1 MNLLSPMMMFIVST
15 MLIHVL
21 VLRMCGACPN
31 GFRKSTEG
39 KCLET
44 TICYPGEG
52 YRLGDGSMTNPKD
65 SCYKCPN
72 GTYNRGIIDTAK
84 LDNIQLDVC
93 DPIDCSCHDGTIIVN
108 NDTCQKGEEG
118 KICICDRERMFY
130 GRDPLACKFM
140 EDQSIISRIKR
151 PGNELTNSGE
161 VQRCR
166 KGYFKTT
173 GDLSICKPHTSCAA
187 EVGLRVKVEGTAT
200 SDAVCEN
207 ATHVPS
213 SREITS
219 YPPIDEIV
227 TNNVTYPTDE
237 EPGMPGHV
245 YAILAVIGLLI
256 LVIITIC
263 FCAHRYPE
271 HIPCLQS
278 LIEKIRHLLRRNEPD
293 TPGDE
298 HFIQIYE
305 DINEVDQSQPN
316 DELTYSSEP
325 SSDLPSYVRNDAFS
339 RPGTLGNLDSCG
351 SETSLLKPFPSSIPP
366 VDTSHGGGRPTGS
379 GNLDSCGS
387 ETSLLKPFPSSSPPV
402 DTSHGGGRPTGS
414 VAPMMLESINSVTHP
429 SNLASPSEDDCGELI
444 VSGQRA
450 RDVDGP
456 FSEQLDSGLG
466 EQ

>member
-1 MNLLSPMMMFIVST
+1 MNLLSPVMRFIVST
-15 MLIHVL
+15 MLIQL
-21 VLRMCGACPN
+21 ALQMCWACLD

-65 SCYKCPN
+65 ICYKCPN
-72 GTYNRGIIDTAK
+72 GTYNRDIIDTAK

-93 DPIDCSCHDGTIIVN
+93 APIDCSCGHDGTTIK
-108 NDTCQKGEEG
+108 NDDSCEKGEE
-118 KICICDRERMFY
+118 KICVCDREHLFY
-130 GRDPLACKFM
+130 GWDPLACQRM
-140 EDQSIISRIKR
+140 EDQSLISRIKR

-207 ATHVPS
+207 ATDVPS

-263 FCAHRYPE
+263 FCAYRYPE
-271 HIPCLQS
+271 HFPCLQS
-278 LIEKIRHLLRRNEPD
+278 LIEKIKQRHLLRRNEPD
-293 TPGDE
+293 TPRDE
-298 HFIQIYE
+298 HFIHIYQ
-305 DINEVDQSQPN
+305 DINEVVVDQCQPS
-316 DELTYSSEP
+316 DELTDSSEP

-351 SETSLLKPFPSSIPP
+351 SETSLFKPFPNPSFP
-366 VDTSHGGGRPTGS
+366 VDTSHGGGRPI
-379 GNLDSCGS
+379 
-387 ETSLLKPFPSSSPPV
+387 
-402 DTSHGGGRPTGS
+402 GS
-414 VAPMMLESINSVTHP
+414 VAPMVQESINSVIHP
-429 SNLASPSEDDCGELI
+429 SNLASPSENDRGELM

-450 RDVDGP
+450 RDDDGP
-456 FSEQLDSGLG
+456 LSEQLDSGLG

>member
-1 MNLLSPMMMFIVST
+1 MNLLSPMMRFIVST

-166 KGYFKTT
+166 KGYFKTS

-187 EVGLRVKVEGTAT
+187 EAGLQVMVEGTAI

-207 ATHVPS
+207 ATNVPS

-227 TNNVTYPTDE
+227 TNNVTHPTEE
-237 EPGMPGHV
+237 EPGMPGYM
-245 YAILAVIGLLI
+245 YAIVAVIGLSILI
-256 LVIITIC
+256 ISIC
-263 FCAHRYPE
+263 FCAYRYPE
-271 HIPCLQS
+271 CFPCLQS
-278 LIEKIRHLLRRNEPD
+278 LIEKIKQRHLVSRNEPD
-293 TPGDE
+293 TQRDE
-298 HFIQIYE
+298 HFTPIYQ
-305 DINEVDQSQPN
+305 DINDVVVDQCQPD
-316 DELTYSSEP
+316 DEPSDLSEP
-325 SSDLPSYVRNDAFS
+325 RSDLSSYVQNDIFL
-339 RPGTLGNLDSCG
+339 RPGTEGNLDSCG
-351 SETSLLKPFPSSIPP
+351 SEPFLSP
-366 VDTSHGGGRPTGS
+366 
-379 GNLDSCGS
+379 
-387 ETSLLKPFPSSSPPV
+387 SPPV
-402 DTSHGGGRPTGS
+402 DTSHGDRRPIGN
-414 VAPMMLESINSVTHP
+414 VAPMMQEISINSVAHP
-429 SNLASPSEDDCGELI
+429 LNLASPSEDDRGELI

-450 RDVDGP
+450 RNDVEL
-456 FSEQLDSGLG
+456 FREQLDSGLG

>member
-1 MNLLSPMMMFIVST
+1 MNLLSPMMRFIVST

-93 DPIDCSCHDGTIIVN
+93 DPIDCSCHDGTIIE
-108 NDTCQKGEEG
+108 NDDSCEKGEE
-118 KICICDRERMFY
+118 KICVCDKENLFY
-130 GRDPLACKFM
+130 GWDPLACQRIKD
-140 EDQSIISRIKR
+140 EGLISRIKR
-151 PGNELTNSGE
+151 PGNELTDSGE
-161 VQRCR
+161 VQRCQ

-173 GDLSICKPHTSCAA
+173 GDLSICKLHTSCASEA
-187 EVGLRVKVEGTAT
+187 GLQVKVEGTAT
-200 SDAVCEN
+200 SNAVCEN
-207 ATHVPS
+207 ATKVPS

-237 EPGMPGHV
+237 EPGMPGYM
-245 YAILAVIGLLI
+245 YAIVAVIGLSILI
-256 LVIITIC
+256 ISIC
-263 FCAHRYPE
+263 FCAYRYPE
-271 HIPCLQS
+271 HFPCLQS
-278 LIEKIRHLLRRNEPD
+278 LIEKIKQRHLLSRNEPD
-293 TPGDE
+293 TQRDE
-298 HFIQIYE
+298 HFTPIYQ
-305 DINEVDQSQPN
+305 DINDVVVDQCQPD
-316 DELTYSSEP
+316 DEPSDLSEP
-325 SSDLPSYVRNDAFS
+325 RSDLSSYVQNDIFL
-339 RPGTLGNLDSCG
+339 RPGTEGNLDSCG
-351 SETSLLKPFPSSIPP
+351 SEPFLSP
-366 VDTSHGGGRPTGS
+366 
-379 GNLDSCGS
+379 
-387 ETSLLKPFPSSSPPV
+387 SPPV
-402 DTSHGGGRPTGS
+402 DTSHGDRRPIGN
-414 VAPMMLESINSVTHP
+414 VAPMMQEISINSVTHP
-429 SNLASPSEDDCGELI
+429 SNLASPSEDDRGELM

-450 RDVDGP
+450 RNDVEL
-456 FSEQLDSGLG
+456 FREQLDSGLG

>member
-1 MNLLSPMMMFIVST
+1 MNLLSPVMRLIVSS
-15 MLIHVL
+15 MLIQL
-21 VLRMCGACPN
+21 VLQMCGACQA
-31 GFRKSTEG
+31 GFRESREG

-65 SCYKCPN
+65 TCYKCPN
-72 GTYNRGIIDTAK
+72 GTYNRDKIDTAK

-93 DPIDCSCHDGTIIVN
+93 APIDCSCGHDGTIIK
-108 NDTCQKGEEG
+108 NDDSCEKGEE
-118 KICICDRERMFY
+118 KICVCDREHLFY
-130 GRDPLACKFM
+130 GWDPLACQRM
-140 EDQSIISRIKR
+140 EDQSLISRIKR

-166 KGYFKTT
+166 KGYFKTS

-187 EVGLRVKVEGTAT
+187 EAGLRVKVEGTAT
-200 SDAVCEN
+200 SDAVCDN
-207 ATHVPS
+207 ATNVPS
-213 SREITS
+213 SMEITS

-227 TNNVTYPTDE
+227 TNNVTHPTEE
-237 EPGMPGHV
+237 EPGMPEYG

-256 LVIITIC
+256 PIITIITIC
-263 FCAHRYPE
+263 FCAYRYPE

-339 RPGTLGNLDSCG
+339 RPGTLGNLDSCD
-351 SETSLLKPFPSSIPP
+351 SETSLLKPSPSFP
-366 VDTSHGGGRPTGS
+366 VDTSHGGGRPI
-379 GNLDSCGS
+379 
-387 ETSLLKPFPSSSPPV
+387 
-402 DTSHGGGRPTGS
+402 GS
-414 VAPMMLESINSVTHP
+414 VAPMMPESINSVTHP

>member
-1 MNLLSPMMMFIVST
+1 MNLLSPMMRFIVST

-93 DPIDCSCHDGTIIVN
+93 DPIDCSCHDGTIIE
-108 NDTCQKGEEG
+108 NDDSCEKGEE
-118 KICICDRERMFY
+118 KICVCDKENLFY
-130 GRDPLACKFM
+130 GWDPLACQRIKD
-140 EDQSIISRIKR
+140 EGLISRIKR
-151 PGNELTNSGE
+151 PGNELTDSGE
-161 VQRCR
+161 VQRCQ

-173 GDLSICKPHTSCAA
+173 GDLSICKHHTSCAA
-187 EVGLRVKVEGTAT
+187 EAGLRVKVEGTAT

-207 ATHVPS
+207 ATDVPS
-213 SREITS
+213 SMEITS

-237 EPGMPGHV
+237 EPGKPEYG

-256 LVIITIC
+256 LIITIITIC
-263 FCAHRYPE
+263 FCAYRYPE
-271 HIPCLQS
+271 HFPCLQS
-278 LIEKIRHLLRRNEPD
+278 LIEKIKQRHLLRRNEPD
-293 TPGDE
+293 TPRDE
-298 HFIQIYE
+298 HFIQIYQ
-305 DINEVDQSQPN
+305 DINEVEVHQSQPN
-316 DELTYSSEP
+316 DELTDSSEP

-339 RPGTLGNLDSCG
+339 RPGTLGNLDSCD
-351 SETSLLKPFPSSIPP
+351 SKTSLLKPSPSFP
-366 VDTSHGGGRPTGS
+366 VDTSHGGGRPI
-379 GNLDSCGS
+379 
-387 ETSLLKPFPSSSPPV
+387 
-402 DTSHGGGRPTGS
+402 GS
-414 VAPMMLESINSVTHP
+414 VAPMVKESINSVTHP
-429 SNLASPSEDDCGELI
+429 SNLASPSEDDRGELI

>member
-1 MNLLSPMMMFIVST
+1 MNLLSPVMRFIVST
-15 MLIHVL
+15 MLIQL
-21 VLRMCGACPN
+21 ALQMCWACLD

-65 SCYKCPN
+65 ICYKCPN
-72 GTYNRGIIDTAK
+72 GTYNRDIIDTAK

-93 DPIDCSCHDGTIIVN
+93 APIDCSCGHDGTIIK
-108 NDTCQKGEEG
+108 NDDSCEKGEE
-118 KICICDRERMFY
+118 KICVCDREHLFY
-130 GRDPLACKFM
+130 GWDPLACQRM
-140 EDQSIISRIKR
+140 EDQSLISRIKR

-166 KGYFKTT
+166 KGYFKTS

-207 ATHVPS
+207 ATDVPS

-263 FCAHRYPE
+263 FCAYRYPE
-271 HIPCLQS
+271 HFPCLQS
-278 LIEKIRHLLRRNEPD
+278 LIEKIKQRHLLRRNEPD
-293 TPGDE
+293 TPRDE
-298 HFIQIYE
+298 HFIHIYQ
-305 DINEVDQSQPN
+305 DINEVVVDQCQPS
-316 DELTYSSEP
+316 DELTDSSEP

-339 RPGTLGNLDSCG
+339 RPETLGNLDSCG
-351 SETSLLKPFPSSIPP
+351 SETSLFKPFPNPSFP
-366 VDTSHGGGRPTGS
+366 VDTSHGGGRPI
-379 GNLDSCGS
+379 
-387 ETSLLKPFPSSSPPV
+387 
-402 DTSHGGGRPTGS
+402 GS
-414 VAPMMLESINSVTHP
+414 VAPMVQESINSVIHP
-429 SNLASPSEDDCGELI
+429 SNLASPSENDRGELM

-450 RDVDGP
+450 RDDDGP
-456 FSEQLDSGLG
+456 LSEQLDSGLG

>member
-93 DPIDCSCHDGTIIVN
+93 DPIDCSCHGILDGTIIVN

-351 SETSLLKPFPSSIPP
+351 SETSLLKPFPSS
-366 VDTSHGGGRPTGS
+366 
-379 GNLDSCGS
+379 
-387 ETSLLKPFPSSSPPV
+387 SPPV

>member
-1 MNLLSPMMMFIVST
+1 MNLLSPMMRFIVST

-93 DPIDCSCHDGTIIVN
+93 DPIDCSCHDGTIIE
-108 NDTCQKGEEG
+108 NDDSCEKGEE
-118 KICICDRERMFY
+118 KICVCDKENLFY
-130 GRDPLACKFM
+130 GWDPLACQRIKD
-140 EDQSIISRIKR
+140 EGLISRIKR
-151 PGNELTNSGE
+151 PGNELTDSGE

-166 KGYFKTT
+166 KGYFKTS

-187 EVGLRVKVEGTAT
+187 EAGLRVKVEGTAT
-200 SDAVCEN
+200 SDAVCDN
-207 ATHVPS
+207 ATNVPS
-213 SREITS
+213 SMEITS

-227 TNNVTYPTDE
+227 TNNVTHPTEGNYE
-237 EPGMPGHV
+237 EPGMPEYG

-256 LVIITIC
+256 LIITIITIC
-263 FCAHRYPE
+263 FCAYRYPE
-271 HIPCLQS
+271 RFPCLQS
-278 LIEKIRHLLRRNEPD
+278 LIEKIKQRHLLRRNEPD
-293 TPGDE
+293 TPRDE
-298 HFIQIYE
+298 HFIQIYQ
-305 DINEVDQSQPN
+305 DINEVEVHQSQPN
-316 DELTYSSEP
+316 HGNNELTDSSEP

-339 RPGTLGNLDSCG
+339 RPGTLGNLDSCD
-351 SETSLLKPFPSSIPP
+351 SETSLLKPSPSFS
-366 VDTSHGGGRPTGS
+366 VDTSHGGGRQI
-379 GNLDSCGS
+379 
-387 ETSLLKPFPSSSPPV
+387 
-402 DTSHGGGRPTGS
+402 GS
-414 VAPMMLESINSVTHP
+414 VAPMVQESIGHSVTHP
-429 SNLASPSEDDCGELI
+429 SNLASPSEDDRGELI

-450 RDVDGP
+450 RDDDGP

>member
-1 MNLLSPMMMFIVST
+1 MNLLSPMMRFIVST

-21 VLRMCGACPN
+21 VLRMCGACQN

-93 DPIDCSCHDGTIIVN
+93 DPIDCSCHGILDGTIIVN

-166 KGYFKTT
+166 KGYFKTS

-187 EVGLRVKVEGTAT
+187 EAGLQVKVEGTAT
-200 SDAVCEN
+200 SNAVCEN
-207 ATHVPS
+207 ATKVPS

-237 EPGMPGHV
+237 EPGMPGYM
-245 YAILAVIGLLI
+245 YAIVAVIGLSILI
-256 LVIITIC
+256 ISIC
-263 FCAHRYPE
+263 FCAYRYPE
-271 HIPCLQS
+271 RFPCLQS
-278 LIEKIRHLLRRNEPD
+278 LIEKIKQRHLLSRNEPD
-293 TPGDE
+293 TLRDE
-298 HFIQIYE
+298 HFTPIYQ
-305 DINEVDQSQPN
+305 DINDVVVDQCRPV
-316 DELTYSSEP
+316 DEPSDLSEP
-325 SSDLPSYVRNDAFS
+325 RSDLSSYVQNDIFL
-339 RPGTLGNLDSCG
+339 RPGTEGNLDSCG
-351 SETSLLKPFPSSIPP
+351 SETSLFKLFPCPSFP
-366 VDTSHGGGRPTGS
+366 VDTSHGGGRPI
-379 GNLDSCGS
+379 
-387 ETSLLKPFPSSSPPV
+387 
-402 DTSHGGGRPTGS
+402 GS
-414 VAPMMLESINSVTHP
+414 VAPMVQESIGHSVTHP
-429 SNLASPSEDDCGELI
+429 SNLASPSEDDRGELI

-450 RDVDGP
+450 RDDDDP
-456 FSEQLDSGLG
+456 FSEQLDSGLA

>member
-1 MNLLSPMMMFIVST
+1 MNLLSRMMRFIVST
-15 MLIHVL
+15 MLIQL

-93 DPIDCSCHDGTIIVN
+93 DPIDCACHDGTIIE
-108 NDTCQKGEEG
+108 NDDSCEKGEE
-118 KICICDRERMFY
+118 KICVCDKENLFY
-130 GRDPLACKFM
+130 GWDPLACQRIKD
-140 EDQSIISRIKR
+140 EGLISRIKR
-151 PGNELTNSGE
+151 PGNELTDSGE

-166 KGYFKTT
+166 KGYFKTS
-173 GDLSICKPHTSCAA
+173 GDLSICKLHTSCAA
-187 EVGLRVKVEGTAT
+187 EAGLQVKVEGTAT
-200 SDAVCEN
+200 SNAVCEN
-207 ATHVPS
+207 ATKVPS

-237 EPGMPGHV
+237 EPGMPGYM
-245 YAILAVIGLLI
+245 YAIVAVIGLSILI
-256 LVIITIC
+256 ISIC
-263 FCAHRYPE
+263 FCAYRYPE
-271 HIPCLQS
+271 RFPCLQS
-278 LIEKIRHLLRRNEPD
+278 LIEKIKQRHLLSRNEPD
-293 TPGDE
+293 TQRDE
-298 HFIQIYE
+298 HFTPIYQ
-305 DINEVDQSQPN
+305 DINDVVVDQCRPD
-316 DELTYSSEP
+316 DEPSDLSEP
-325 SSDLPSYVRNDAFS
+325 RSDLSSYVQNDIFL
-339 RPGTLGNLDSCG
+339 RPGTEGNLDSCG
-351 SETSLLKPFPSSIPP
+351 SEPFLSP
-366 VDTSHGGGRPTGS
+366 
-379 GNLDSCGS
+379 
-387 ETSLLKPFPSSSPPV
+387 SPPV
-402 DTSHGGGRPTGS
+402 DTSHGDRRPIGN
-414 VAPMMLESINSVTHP
+414 VAPMMQEISINSVTHP

>member
-1 MNLLSPMMMFIVST
+1 MNLLSPMMRFIVST

-93 DPIDCSCHDGTIIVN
+93 DPIDCSCHDGTIIE
-108 NDTCQKGEEG
+108 NDDSCEKGEE
-118 KICICDRERMFY
+118 KICVCDKENLFY
-130 GRDPLACKFM
+130 GWDPLACQRIKD
-140 EDQSIISRIKR
+140 EGLISRIKR
-151 PGNELTNSGE
+151 PGNELTDSGE
-161 VQRCR
+161 VQRCQ

-173 GDLSICKPHTSCAA
+173 GDLSICKLHTSCAA
-187 EVGLRVKVEGTAT
+187 EAGLQVKVEGTAT
-200 SDAVCEN
+200 SNAVCEN
-207 ATHVPS
+207 ATKVPS

-237 EPGMPGHV
+237 EPGMPGYM
-245 YAILAVIGLLI
+245 YAIVAVIGLSILI
-256 LVIITIC
+256 ISIC
-263 FCAHRYPE
+263 FCAYRYPE
-271 HIPCLQS
+271 HFPCLQS
-278 LIEKIRHLLRRNEPD
+278 LIEKIKQRHLLSRNEPD
-293 TPGDE
+293 TQRDE
-298 HFIQIYE
+298 HFTPIYQ
-305 DINEVDQSQPN
+305 DINDVVVDQCQPD
-316 DELTYSSEP
+316 DEPSDLSEP
-325 SSDLPSYVRNDAFS
+325 RSDLSSYVQNDIFL
-339 RPGTLGNLDSCG
+339 RPGTEGNLDSCG
-351 SETSLLKPFPSSIPP
+351 SEPFLSP
-366 VDTSHGGGRPTGS
+366 
-379 GNLDSCGS
+379 
-387 ETSLLKPFPSSSPPV
+387 SPPV
-402 DTSHGGGRPTGS
+402 DTSHGDRRPIGN
-414 VAPMMLESINSVTHP
+414 VAPMMQEISINSVTHP
-429 SNLASPSEDDCGELI
+429 SNLASPSEDDRGELM

-450 RDVDGP
+450 RNDVEL
-456 FSEQLDSGLG
+456 FREQLDSGLG